1 MHEASSFKLCL
12 ARQSPLS
19 TRVVDMTWGHNSSDP
34 HTLKTDDTVASEGTA
49 LAQRAH
55 AYCRL
60 LFLVC
65 SWQFLHVYDSNKQQQ
80 SKYEVSRSLPAHILT
95 HIVPKSLPDFRS
107 LARSTLTRLL
117 RGPTTH
123 RQTVVID
130 LYPASQEP
138 PQAHPSFA
146 STSLIVLTS
155 NPRNAGWIDTD
166 SPDDCCC
173 PPSHSRSN
181 ASASSPAS
189 ESSSSKFVLYAAA
202 TPGTLIGISVQWPP
216 KQLQRPHN
224 VVSLAQ
230 SCGGHLFSMSGSP
243 R

>member
-1 MHEASSFKLCL
+1 
-12 ARQSPLS
+12 
-19 TRVVDMTWGHNSSDP
+19 MTWGHNSSDP

-49 LAQRAH
+49 LAQRAR
-55 AYCRL
+55 AYCQL

-80 SKYEVSRSLPAHILT
+80 SKYRGQPLPSSSHTYAYRT
-95 HIVPKSLPDFRS
+95 KKPPRFP
-107 LARSTLTRLL
+107 LARSLTRLL

-155 NPRNAGWIDTD
+155 NPRNAGRIDTD

-230 SCGGHLFSMSGSP
+230 SCGGHLFSMSRSP
-243 R
+243 RLSLRVPGCGGIVIT